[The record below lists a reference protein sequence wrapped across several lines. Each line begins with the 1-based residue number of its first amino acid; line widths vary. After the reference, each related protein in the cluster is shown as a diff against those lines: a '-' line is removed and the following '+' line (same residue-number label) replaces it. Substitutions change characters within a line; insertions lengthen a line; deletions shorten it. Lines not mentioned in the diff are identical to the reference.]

1 VTRAVATLRALAR
14 AAGLAA
20 DGEVANAPARVA
32 AFARVALVPLLLA
45 AETLETSRA
54 APDLSFADP
63 LLVGYAVYAVGTL
76 VFALRARR
84 PLPLAP
90 FAVADTLLLVL
101 ILLGEGGAPA
111 DMRFALSVPVLVAAF
126 VAGPRLTSQ
135 LALLSLAGFALAAV
149 VSPTFGH
156 EAPARYVV
164 VHSFDLAWRGALAVV
179 LSVFLARRSAR
190 IRELAESRRS
200 LMAQAL
206 GAEARARR
214 ELAYVLHDELV
225 QGLLS
230 AQQDI
235 KRARRGHAEYLDRAE
250 GGLAG
255 AVAQL
260 RTQILHLHPHQ
271 LESAGLGAALDAVSA
286 GLPLADGSHPVV
298 AVTAAATA
306 AAPDTEVLFAVG
318 RELLTN
324 AVRHADARNVAL
336 SVDVDGAHI
345 VVCCT
350 DDGRGMT
357 QARRRE
363 ALALGHLGLAAS
375 TERVEALGG
384 SLEIVS
390 GPECGTRVRVLV
402 PVARADTPPV
412 AAVAPAIVP
421 PAVPLGAG
429 AAPAANS

>member
-1 VTRAVATLRALAR
+1 VTRAVAWAR
-14 AAGLAA
+14 AIARA
-20 DGEVANAPARVA
+20 DGIGVDREVANAPARLA
-32 AFARVALVPLLLA
+32 ACARVALVPLLLA
-45 AETLETSRA
+45 AEALETPRA
-54 APDLSFADP
+54 APDLP
-63 LLVGYAVYAVGTL
+63 LAAPALVVYAVYAVGTL
-76 VFALRARR
+76 AFALRARR
-84 PLPLAP
+84 PVPLAP
-90 FAVADTLLLVL
+90 FAIADTLLLVL

-126 VAGPRLTSQ
+126 VAGTRLTSQ
-135 LALLSLAGFALAAV
+135 LALLSLAGFAAAAV

-164 VHSFDLAWRGALAVV
+164 VHTFDLGWRGALAVA

-190 IRELAESRRS
+190 IRKLAESRQS
-200 LMAQAL
+200 LVAQAL

-250 GGLAG
+250 DGLAG

-271 LESAGLGAALDAVSA
+271 LESAGLGAALDAVAA

-298 AVTAAATA
+298 AVTSAAAA
-306 AAPDTEVLFAVG
+306 ADADTEVLFAVG

-324 AVRHADARNVAL
+324 AVRHAGARNVAL
-336 SVDVDGAHI
+336 SVDVDGRHL

-357 QARRRE
+357 PGRRRE

-384 SLEIVS
+384 SLEVVS
-390 GPECGTRVRVLV
+390 EPERGTRVRVLV
-402 PVARADTPPV
+402 PVAGADTPPV
-412 AAVAPAIVP
+412 AALAPAIVP
-421 PAVPLGAG
+421 PAVTLAGEAAG
-429 AAPAANS
+429 AARS

>member
-1 VTRAVATLRALAR
+1 VTRAVARLRPIAR
-14 AAGLAA
+14 AAGLPA
-20 DGEVANAPARVA
+20 DGEVANAAARVA

-45 AETLETSRA
+45 AEALETRRS
-54 APDLSFADP
+54 APDLP
-63 LLVGYAVYAVGTL
+63 LAEPALLAYV
-76 VFALRARR
+76 VFAVATLAFVLRAHR
-84 PLPLAP
+84 PVPLTP

-135 LALLSLAGFALAAV
+135 LAVLSLAGFAAAAV

-164 VHSFDLAWRGALAVV
+164 VHTFDLAWRGALAVV
-179 LSVFLARRSAR
+179 LSVFLARRSSR

-200 LMAQAL
+200 LVAQAL

-250 GGLAG
+250 DGLAG

-271 LESAGLGAALDAVSA
+271 LESAGLGAALDAVAA

-298 AVTAAATA
+298 AVTSAAAA
-306 AAPDTEVLFAVG
+306 ADADTEVLFAVG

-324 AVRHADARNVAL
+324 AVRHAGARNVAL
-336 SVDVDGAHI
+336 SVDVDGPHL

-350 DDGRGMT
+350 DDGGGMT

-390 GPECGTRVRVLV
+390 GPDRGTRVRVLV
-402 PVARADTPPV
+402 PVARADAPPV
-412 AAVAPAIVP
+412 AARAPAVAP
-421 PAVPLGAG
+421 PAKAL
-429 AAPAANS
+429 AAEPARAAHS

>member
-1 VTRAVATLRALAR
+1 MTRAVARLRPIAR
-14 AAGLAA
+14 AAGLPA
-20 DGEVANAPARVA
+20 DGEVANAAARVA
-32 AFARVALVPLLLA
+32 AFARVALIPLLLA
-45 AETLETSRA
+45 AEALETRRS
-54 APDLSFADP
+54 APDLP
-63 LLVGYAVYAVGTL
+63 LAEPALVAYV
-76 VFALRARR
+76 VFAVATLAFVLRAHR
-84 PLPLAP
+84 PVPLTP

-135 LALLSLAGFALAAV
+135 LAVLSLAGFAAAAV

-164 VHSFDLAWRGALAVV
+164 VHTFDLAWRGALAVV

-200 LMAQAL
+200 LVAQAL

-250 GGLAG
+250 DGLAG

-271 LESAGLGAALDAVSA
+271 LESAGLGAALDAVAA

-298 AVTAAATA
+298 AVTSAAAA
-306 AAPDTEVLFAVG
+306 ADADTEVLFAVG

-324 AVRHADARNVAL
+324 AVRHAGAPPRGARARPSRPRGVDRARRGAGREPRDRERAGPRDA
-336 SVDVDGAHI
+336 GARARA
-345 VVCCT
+345 
-350 DDGRGMT
+350 GRPGRRT
-357 QARRRE
+357 ARRGARPDRRPARQGARRR
-363 ALALGHLGLAAS
+363 ARGRRLTRHRSGD
-375 TERVEALGG
+375 VQ
-384 SLEIVS
+384 VS
-390 GPECGTRVRVLV
+390 RSILTL
-402 PVARADTPPV
+402 
-412 AAVAPAIVP
+412 
-421 PAVPLGAG
+421 L
-429 AAPAANS
+429 

>member
-1 VTRAVATLRALAR
+1 VTRAAARLRAIAH

-20 DGEVANAPARVA
+20 GGEVANAPARVA

-45 AETLETSRA
+45 AEALETPRS
-54 APDLSFADP
+54 APDLALAGP
-63 LLVGYAVYAVGTL
+63 ALIAYV
-76 VFALRARR
+76 VFAVVSLAYTLRARC
-84 PLPLAP
+84 PVPLAP
-90 FAVADTLLLVL
+90 FAIADTLLLAVL
-101 ILLGEGGAPA
+101 LLGEGGAPA

-126 VAGPRLTSQ
+126 VAGPRLTLQ
-135 LALLSLAGFALAAV
+135 LALLSLAGFAAAAI

-164 VHSFDLAWRGALAVV
+164 VHTFDLAWRGALAVV

-190 IRELAESRRS
+190 IRALAESRRS
-200 LMAQAL
+200 LVAQAL

-235 KRARRGHAEYLDRAE
+235 KRARRGHAELLDRAE
-250 GGLAG
+250 DGLAT

-260 RTQILHLHPHQ
+260 RAQILHLHPHQ
-271 LESAGLGAALDAVSA
+271 LESAGLGAALDAVAA
-286 GLPLADGSHPVV
+286 GLRLADDSHPVV
-298 AVTAAATA
+298 AVTAAAA
-306 AAPDTEVLFAVG
+306 AADADSEVLFSVG

-324 AVRHADARNVAL
+324 AVRHAGARNVAL
-336 SVDVDGAHI
+336 SVDVDGAHV

-350 DDGRGMT
+350 DDGGGMT
-357 QARRRE
+357 HTRRRE
-363 ALALGHLGLAAS
+363 ALAHGHLGLAAS

-390 GPECGTRVRVLV
+390 APEQGTRVRVLV
-402 PVARADTPPV
+402 PVARPDTPPV
-412 AAVAPAIVP
+412 AAS
-421 PAVPLGAG
+421 
-429 AAPAANS
+429 APAAVAAAVALGGEAAATAHS